1 MSKTT
6 EKSTEVSYRVRLPK
20 DLKNAFLK
28 VANATDH
35 TGAQLVRTFMR
46 RYVRTNQD
54 ALQRSFIE
62 EIAD

>member
-1 MSKTT
+1 MSN
-6 EKSTEVSYRVRLPK
+6 SPEVSYRVRLPK

-28 VANATDH
+28 VANATDR
-35 TGAQLVRTFMR
+35 TGAQLVRQFMR
-46 RYVRTNQD
+46 EYVRKNRD